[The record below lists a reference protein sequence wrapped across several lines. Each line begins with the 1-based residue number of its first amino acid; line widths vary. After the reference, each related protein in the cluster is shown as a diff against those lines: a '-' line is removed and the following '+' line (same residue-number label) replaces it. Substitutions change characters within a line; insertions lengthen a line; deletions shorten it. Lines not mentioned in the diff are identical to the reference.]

1 MYPFSQKYIVI
12 PREAMEMV
20 LLPLIVAK
28 LEINRK
34 APGEVVIQE
43 IDRKTTGDI
52 SEQGKYWR

>member
-20 LLPLIVAK
+20 LPLIVAK
-28 LEINRK
+28 QEINRK
-34 APGEVVIQE
+34 ATGEVVIQE

>member
-1 MYPFSQKYIVI
+1 
-12 PREAMEMV
+12 MEMV

-28 LEINRK
+28 LEKNRK